1 MLVNKIKR
9 SFIFLGVVLISSF
22 IRAQDLQPLPMKRQA
37 QLEVVPPLTIVNQQV
52 DLAAYQ
58 VELPQTFTGVQPSV
72 IVDQGLSLSDF
83 FRKLRSSITG
93 AVRDSIKVLHVG
105 DSHIKGGFFTEKV
118 QNELTQIFPSLAYKD
133 FGINGATA
141 HSFYRD
147 DRVSQIKQANP
158 DLLILSFGTN
168 ESHSRRY
175 NPSMHQKEL
184 DKLLEAIRVV
194 LPHTPILLTTPPGS
208 FDRVRRRVY
217 TNNPRTAKASSL
229 IKSVAVQ
236 HHLAYWDMYS
246 IVGGKEHACQNWKDA
261 KLIRPDHV
269 HYLPEGYELQANLFC
284 EALIK
289 AYNEYITL

>member
-1 MLVNKIKR
+1 MLVNRIIR
-9 SFIFLGVVLISSF
+9 ISMCLTLSLISLVAQ
-22 IRAQDLQPLPMKRQA
+22 AQDVLPLPMAKQA
-37 QLEVVPPLTIVNQQV
+37 ELTVQAPLNAIFEEVN
-52 DLAAYQ
+52 LANYQ
-58 VELPQTFTGVQPSV
+58 VKLPETFTGVQPSV
-72 IVDQGLSLSDF
+72 IVDQNLSLTNF
-83 FRKLRSSITG
+83 FRKLRSSATG
-93 AVRDSIKVLHVG
+93 LVRDSVKVLHVG

-118 QNELTQIFPSLAYKD
+118 QDDLITIFPSLSYQD
-133 FGINGATA
+133 FGVNGATA
-141 HSFYRD
+141 LSFYREN
-147 DRVSQIKQANP
+147 RVDQIKQANP

-175 NPSMHQKEL
+175 NAAMHQKEL
-184 DKLLEAIRVV
+184 NRLLEAIRVV
-194 LPHTPILLTTPPGS
+194 LPDTPILLTTPPGS

-217 TNNPRTAKASSL
+217 RNNPRTAKASSL
-229 IKSVAVQ
+229 IRTVALE

-246 IVGGKEHACQNWKDA
+246 IVGGKEHACNNWKDA